1 MLFHIEGKEKT
12 AMSKVHQS
20 ACPLNCWDSC
30 GFLVTV
36 DDGKVTK
43 VDGDPN
49 HPITEG
55 KICGRGRMLETKTN
69 SPDRLRYPMKKQNET
84 VQHNQYKLVIYTS
97 TKRKISLSV
106 LAKIIITNGASM
118 KGGENYAAQ
127 Y

>member
-1 MLFHIEGKEKT
+1 
-12 AMSKVHQS
+12 
-20 ACPLNCWDSC
+20 
-30 GFLVTV
+30 
-36 DDGKVTK
+36 
-43 VDGDPN
+43 
-49 HPITEG
+49 
-55 KICGRGRMLETKTN
+55 
-69 SPDRLRYPMKKQNET
+69 MKKQNET

>member
-69 SPDRLRYPMKKQNET
+69 SPDRD
-84 VQHNQYKLVIYTS
+84 
-97 TKRKISLSV
+97 RKSV
-106 LAKIIITNGASM
+106 V
-118 KGGENYAAQ
+118 
-127 Y
+127 